1 MVQPGTGGRRH
12 FFPARASPGP
22 PHDAPPHAT
31 PRALPHAPPMMPPR
45 DPPTE
50 ARLQQRALLRRAGR
64 ALRRGLEPAQ
74 RRSAQQAAARHFL
87 SLLRLRTLPRVA
99 GYLAAP
105 GEFDP
110 APLLAAAQ
118 RRGARLYVPRLSRVH
133 AAGMGFA
140 PLAPPL
146 RRNRYGLL
154 EPAALPS
161 ISLQYCNVVLVPLVA
176 FDRRGCRLGMGGG
189 YYDRALAFRQRRE
202 RWRGPLLIGVAFGVQ
217 EVAQIPDLPWDV
229 RLDAI
234 LTDNG
239 WIKPLEQQT

>member
-1 MVQPGTGGRRH
+1 
-12 FFPARASPGP
+12 
-22 PHDAPPHAT
+22 
-31 PRALPHAPPMMPPR
+31 MMPPR
-45 DPPTE
+45 DPPTD

-64 ALRRGLEPAQ
+64 ALRRSLAPAQ
-74 RRSAQQAAARHFL
+74 RHGAQQAAARHFL
-87 SLLRLRTLPRVA
+87 RLLRLRSLPRVA
-99 GYLAAP
+99 GYLAAA

-110 APLLAAAQ
+110 APLLAAAH
-118 RRGARLYVPRLSRVH
+118 RRGSRVYVPRLSRVH

-161 ISLQYCNVVLVPLVA
+161 ISLQYCSVVLVPLVA
-176 FDRRGCRLGMGGG
+176 FDRRGFRLGMGGG
-189 YYDRALAFRQRRE
+189 FYDRALAFRHRRP
-202 RWRGPLLIGVAFGVQ
+202 RWRGPLLIGVAFAAQ
-217 EVAQIPDLPWDV
+217 EVARIPDLPWDV

-239 WIKPLEQQT
+239 WIKPLEHQT